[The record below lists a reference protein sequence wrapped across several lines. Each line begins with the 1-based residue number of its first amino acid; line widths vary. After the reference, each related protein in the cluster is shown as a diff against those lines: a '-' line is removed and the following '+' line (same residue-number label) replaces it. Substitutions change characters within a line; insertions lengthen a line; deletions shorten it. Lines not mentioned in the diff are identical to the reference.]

1 MCLNFNDHFKTSRYS
16 YRPTYMNPMVTKNQK
31 HMIDTQKLKN
41 KEHKH
46 TTKETKENY
55 QATREETKKKKRRRN
70 EQTTTQPTRK
80 HLTEKLKL
88 TFWPTQ
94 YIPINNYLN
103 VSGLNAPIK
112 DIGWLIGFK
121 NKNHLY
127 VVYKRHHLK
136 THTD

>member
-16 YRPTYMNPMVTKNQK
+16 YRPTYMNPMVTKKSNIWQIHK
-31 HMIDTQKLKN
+31 KLKN

-46 TTKETKENY
+46 TTKETKKIIKP
-55 QATREETKKKKRRRN
+55 QGKKQKKKKKKKKWADN
-70 EQTTTQPTRK
+70 YSATRK

-103 VSGLNAPIK
+103 ISELNAPIK

-127 VVYKRHHLK
+127 VVYRDI
-136 THTD
+136 T